1 MGISPLICWHLFTKW
16 EHKGSTTTST
26 KWFPALRLLSI
37 QSHLP
42 CSRCSY
48 KVVCILLPRTL
59 PPLSCQSRT
68 RGGLGTR
75 LMCMYVTVL
84 APVAVYF
91 NTRGQEW
98 VWLGM
103 WLAPG
108 LYEYVTW
115 SFMAFM
121 CCVNVTFITWCIQI
135 LCSRCLLM
143 VDICW
148 GGGGGEPCALSFPNE
163 YAAGKNYKWITN
175 SSYALLCMSGY
186 VYSCVASLRMS
197 EEQLLVPRD
206 VLFDSVEVTTSMSSC
221 TILWKANLLQC
232 FIYEFVQGGQ
242 NYSMAKWRGDLS
254 CMIIFQGEARTQ
266 NETLWKV

>member
-1 MGISPLICWHLFTKW
+1 MCLHVCSMIWLYNLHLFREAVLALQLLSKVSQITYLRYS
-16 EHKGSTTTST
+16 HKATSLVKLNTNRRACLLWYVDICLPYESVKEVHTTST

-42 CSRCSY
+42 CSRCSC
-48 KVVCILLPRTL
+48 KVACILLPRTL

-75 LMCMYVTVL
+75 LMCMYVAAL
-84 APVAVYF
+84 ACVAVCF

-121 CCVNVTFITWCIQI
+121 PIFTMNAFA
-135 LCSRCLLM
+135 LCFVELALCKCYIHWLLPYPL
-143 VDICW
+143 
-148 GGGGGEPCALSFPNE
+148 ELSLWPACFR
-163 YAAGKNYKWITN
+163 
-175 SSYALLCMSGY
+175 
-186 VYSCVASLRMS
+186 SL
-197 EEQLLVPRD
+197 Q
-206 VLFDSVEVTTSMSSC
+206 
-221 TILWKANLLQC
+221 
-232 FIYEFVQGGQ
+232 
-242 NYSMAKWRGDLS
+242 
-254 CMIIFQGEARTQ
+254 
-266 NETLWKV
+266 